1 MKCPGQD
8 SRSWG
13 PEAIFEAKCP
23 SCGASIEFFKDESSR
38 KCRKCGHKAM
48 NPKMNFGCATYCRFA
63 EQCLGE
69 LSPELLAKRS
79 DMLKDRV
86 AAEVK
91 RQLGKDFKRIGRT
104 LKTVEYA
111 GMIRRDEDADP
122 AIITLAAYLSTL
134 VDASSDADSGEA
146 LKTAADILGRTGA
159 PAAITGQ
166 VLAILEELGRRTIPD
181 SANFRCVRDA
191 LYLATLEEFVKDGR
205 AREATGAIMA
215 SLLTESG
222 RDLANRLVTQ
232 DRDK

>member
-48 NPKMNFGCATYCRFA
+48 NPKMDFGCATYCRFA

-91 RQLGKDFKRIGRT
+91 KQLGKDFKRIGRT

-122 AIITLAAYLSTL
+122 AVVTLAAYLSAI
-134 VDASSDADSGEA
+134 VDAPSGADSGEA
-146 LKTAADILGRTGA
+146 LKTAADILARTGA

-166 VLAILEELGRRTIPD
+166 VLAILEELDRRTIPD
-181 SANFRCVRDA
+181 SSNFRCVHDA
-191 LYLATLEEFVKDGR
+191 LRLATLEEFIKAGQP
-205 AREATGAIMA
+205 RESTAPLTA

-222 RDLANRLVTQ
+222 RNLAKRLIMQ
-232 DRDK
+232 DCDK